1 MQPVVGDFDGNLY
14 QLRDGISQTV
24 IASKYIRL
32 RLELKNIPKNIFGQK
47 LTIYPAVM
55 RWCHEQQF

>member
-1 MQPVVGDFDGNLY
+1 MQPVVCDFDGIPY
-14 QLRDGISQTV
+14 QLRNVISQTV

-32 RLELKNIPKNIFGQK
+32 RLELKNIPNNIFGQK

-55 RWCHEQQF
+55 RW